1 MYVKKFEAETMEEA
15 LKSIKQELGPDAII
29 LKTVNN
35 KGIKGAFKK
44 KIEITAAISEKNY
57 VKKARVDQK
66 LPAEQKERFYQAP
79 SSYIANMIDQH
90 ESHLPQ
96 NERVERVPSVGYGN
110 AGLNKSV
117 QSVKNIGHKMIASL
131 DEFLGTGAGN
141 LVENH
146 DFDAN
151 EILNSREVRR
161 ETNNENLVRPQRQT
175 DPQFEAMAEREEV
188 KLSAS
193 FNESQQRKIE
203 DLERKVYEL
212 TKMVERIERPEPI
225 GVYKLRTVLRSLEIN
240 EIYTQ
245 GLVKQAVFEL
255 SKEELMTEE
264 APFELALKDMINQI
278 KTDIPLFSKEEAS
291 DRPVIE
297 LFISETS
304 SGQTTMIQKIAALR
318 KNSVLVR
325 YDKNGAQANQQNLAE
340 KMYNMQVVVVQSIP
354 EIVSATRKA
363 VEQGMTI
370 LIDYKNNTNDVNET
384 KQLVEGLKRAF
395 DNVEI
400 LLCLSSIHAE
410 IYNLKMCKRYQSLA
424 NGIVLTHLDQCLNF
438 GSLFNLSFEVAKLPY
453 IFFGT
458 GPTVP
463 EDIEAATA
471 ERILAGMFDF
481 I

>member
-15 LKSIKQELGPDAII
+15 LKNIKQELGPDAII

-57 VKKARVDQK
+57 IKKARVDQN
-66 LPAEQKERFYQAP
+66 LPQEQKERFYQAP

-96 NERVERVPSVGYGN
+96 NERVEKFGNNGYGA
-110 AGLNKSV
+110 AGLNKSI
-117 QSVKNIGHKMIASL
+117 QQVKNIGQKVIASL
-131 DEFLGTGAGN
+131 DDFLGTGAGE
-141 LVENH
+141 LAEEEQPRQVQ
-146 DFDAN
+146 AP
-151 EILNSREVRR
+151 V
-161 ETNNENLVRPQRQT
+161 QRQENRVSQSAKFDSFINQEIAETPTQKPVQRTVAVT
-175 DPQFEAMAEREEV
+175 DENQT
-188 KLSAS
+188 
-193 FNESQQRKIE
+193 RKIE
-203 DLERKVYEL
+203 ELERKIYEL
-212 TKMVERIERPEPI
+212 TKLVERIERPEPI

-255 SKEELMTEE
+255 SKEELQTEE

-278 KTDIPLFSKEEAS
+278 KTDTPLFAKEETA
-291 DRPVIE
+291 DKPVIE
-297 LFISETS
+297 VFISETS

-318 KNSVLVR
+318 NNAVLVKF
-325 YDKNGAQANQQNLAE
+325 DKTQNDQNRNLAE
-340 KMYNMQVVVVQSIP
+340 KMFGINVVVAQSIP

-363 VEQGMTI
+363 VEQGLTVF
-370 LIDYKNNTNDVNET
+370 IDYKNNTNDVNET
-384 KQLVEGLKRAF
+384 KQMVEGLKRAF

-438 GSLFNLSFEVAKLPY
+438 GSLFNLSFEVAKLPFVFY
-453 IFFGT
+453 GT
-458 GPTVP
+458 GTTVP